1 MARFDVYANPE
12 VAERRQT
19 PYFLD
24 VQNDFIHAVS
34 TRVVVPLRRESVFGP
49 RARNLNPMVTI
60 SGENLVLDTAAIGAV
75 PAQELRKMVAHLA
88 GERAAVQD
96 ALDTLFGGSAS
107 AFDAD
112 RANASTP
119 DISSLLIA
127 NCMCDPFA
135 ATAFRIASG
144 ENT

>member
-88 GERAAVQD
+88 AERAAVQD
-96 ALDTLFGGSAS
+96 ALDTLFGGY
-107 AFDAD
+107 
-112 RANASTP
+112 
-119 DISSLLIA
+119 
-127 NCMCDPFA
+127 
-135 ATAFRIASG
+135 
-144 ENT
+144 